1 MRRLTTT
8 VAALVMLTGAG
19 TATAVAAPV
28 PVPASADCAS
38 GWGSTDKSAEGA
50 DCKPLKNIRT
60 GAHECYDRVVFDLG
74 GAPSR
79 LGYHVGYVD
88 KFHQDGSGDEI
99 PVGGG
104 AILQVYL
111 SAPSYDPSTGRATYA
126 GKAGKPLPGV
136 DIGGYRT
143 FKDTKFGASFEGQ
156 TQVAVGV
163 RAKLPF
169 RVQHS
174 GDKLIVDVAHTW

>member
-8 VAALVMLTGAG
+8 AAALLMLTGAG
-19 TATAVAAPV
+19 TATAVAAPA
-28 PVPASADCAS
+28 PAAAEACAS
-38 GWGSTDKSAEGA
+38 GWGSTTKSAQGA
-50 DCKPLKNIRT
+50 EHKPLEDIRT

-74 GAPSR
+74 GTPGR

-88 KFHQDGSGDEI
+88 TFHQDASGDEI
-99 PVGGG
+99 PVTGG
-104 AILQVYL
+104 AILQIYV

-136 DIGGYRT
+136 DITGYRT
-143 FKDTKFGASFEGQ
+143 FRDTKFGASFEGQ